1 MSESKTVGE
10 LIRERRLARGLSL
23 GQLATAVG
31 RTAATV
37 RAWER
42 SQHAPAPDV
51 LDRLAVALDIDQ
63 EELEAAMYREPPSLT
78 VVAADPDGGEITSEA
93 TSVSGEAS
101 IETAE
106 GEGDDDTAE
115 IGPVE
120 SEPAAAAVT
129 EPTFE
134 AASADELG
142 VMPRIEIPTDES
154 VGEAEAAGDEV
165 EPPEDDAPVE
175 IEIIDSEP
183 DPDVSASAEA
193 GDAEEESTDDEIV
206 DVVVEEPIDVP
217 ADEAPMAGSEL
228 VDDPS
233 DEEDLDL
240 VDEPTAAI
248 GPPIA
253 ASTPVESGHVGVAV
267 KAEML
272 QEPSLPPFLAPLR
285 AIFDPSRKWLYWLRG
300 SLTVVAMV
308 VMLLVLA
315 WAAGELFDGLGE
327 VLDTIEST
335 DEVASGLD
343 I

>member
-1 MSESKTVGE
+1 MSDILSRVSEPKTIGE

-42 SQHAPAPDV
+42 GQHSPAHDV
-51 LDRLAVALDIDQ
+51 LGRLAVALEVDED
-63 EELEAAMYREPPSLT
+63 ELEAAMYREPPSLT
-78 VVAADPDGGEITSEA
+78 VVADTDGDEVTSED

-106 GEGDDDTAE
+106 GEGDDETAE

-120 SEPAAAAVT
+120 SEPAAAAET
-129 EPTFE
+129 EPQFE

-142 VMPRIEIPTDES
+142 VMPRIEVPSDAPVEAGGADASADET
-154 VGEAEAAGDEV
+154 
-165 EPPEDDAPVE
+165 PVE
-175 IEIIDSEP
+175 IEIIESDDAPDAVEEAEISGGLEGDEP
-183 DPDVSASAEA
+183 VDEA
-193 GDAEEESTDDEIV
+193 VV
-206 DVVVEEPIDVP
+206 DVVLDEPDDAAAVL
-217 ADEAPMAGSEL
+217 DES
-228 VDDPS
+228 DDGRA
-233 DEEDLDL
+233 EDL

-253 ASTPVESGHVGVAV
+253 PSPVVESGNVGVAV

-285 AIFDPSRKWLYWLRG
+285 AIFDPSRKWLYWIRG
-300 SLTVVAMV
+300 TLTVAAMI

-335 DEVASGLD
+335 DEVASSLD